1 MTESHPTSTT
11 TTAPEANAT
20 AAPKGVSREAMLRAK
35 VLRALK
41 PCGEYWL
48 DADTLLL
55 QLALTEPE
63 LGTRELAEV
72 LQSLREKAYVDFR
85 VDEIS
90 ALTEWR
96 LTAEGQY
103 LARHL

>member
-1 MTESHPTSTT
+1 MTDTPPSSTSSTSST
-11 TTAPEANAT
+11 PAP
-20 AAPKGVSREAMLRAK
+20 GLSRERLLRAK

-55 QLALTEPE
+55 QLALTEPD
-63 LGTRELAEV
+63 LTTRDLADV
-72 LQSLREKAYVDFR
+72 LSALREKAYVGFR
-85 VDEIS
+85 VDELT

-96 LTAEGQY
+96 LTPSGHE
-103 LARHL
+103 LARDL